1 MDVIPKGCLKGIGI
15 PTESLW
21 RGELLR
27 PKSQWSTGKRCL
39 PKDGE
44 RSGGSEELC
53 KELKR
58 PAKEKDQESAL
69 TAAKPESSV
78 GPSQK
83 CQHAGAFLGLGS
95 PLSPILSPVVVRHST
110 SEQLRKEERQG
121 GRTEESVSS
130 LAVCCRPVFCARL
143 LGLQYSWRGRSHL
156 APRLDKREDTASLW
170 GWWSGMMDRAWTP
183 FCQTCVMWAH
193 CYGLLVHAPKY
204 IHNSYIVH

>member
-58 PAKEKDQESAL
+58 PAREKDQESAL

-95 PLSPILSPVVVRHST
+95 PLSPILSPVVVRHSA
-110 SEQLRKEERQG
+110 SEQLRR
-121 GRTEESVSS
+121 GRKTRWENRG
-130 LAVCCRPVFCARL
+130 VCLQPRCVLQARL
-143 LGLQYSWRGRSHL
+143 LCTTAWPTVQL
-156 APRLDKREDTASLW
+156 KREKSSCSTTGQAWRYSFLVRMVERHDGQGLDSLLSDLCYVSPLLWAS
-170 GWWSGMMDRAWTP
+170 SSCA
-183 FCQTCVMWAH
+183 
-193 CYGLLVHAPKY
+193 
-204 IHNSYIVH
+204 